1 MQNKIATLP
10 SIKIIPPENPLEY
23 LNGSSSTRRWEVTI
37 NWKTKVYLTDQEK
50 NYYLEQLKLGKKI
63 IQVGDLILTKRFDSI
78 IPLSKP
84 KVEPLTEEEKESI
97 LDEERQRMMK
107 ANKVRWNK

>member
-1 MQNKIATLP
+1 MQKTIATLP

-23 LNGSSSTRRWEVTI
+23 LHGASSTRRWEVTI
-37 NWKTKVYLTDQEK
+37 NWKNKVYLTDQEK

-78 IPLSKP
+78 IPLLKP
-84 KVEPLTEEEKESI
+84 KSEPLTEQEQNDILEREK
-97 LDEERQRMMK
+97 LRMK
-107 ANKVRWNK
+107 NIK